1 MITTIDKDYYI
12 KDIYRNMQISYEL
25 GSACAYGWIQA
36 RVNTQSASSSQR
48 ISDRELVCDI
58 EEIIEAYREADKQWA
73 KESEAKLKS

>member
-36 RVNTQSASSSQR
+36 RVNTK
-48 ISDRELVCDI
+48 V
-58 EEIIEAYREADKQWA
+58 
-73 KESEAKLKS
+73 LKKPRP